1 MGSWQAILAAIG
13 YALGGALVGWGLRG
27 LRSPGRPAATPE
39 RQAARPGAA
48 TPPPQFP
55 IAVPAPLRDARPPP
69 ESPRLA
75 ELQRAIEAVDAR
87 LVGIEAALAA
97 QAGPASAWAARDDL
111 QQLRGVGPLLE
122 RWLNERGVYRFR
134 QLAAWQQEDLDA
146 LLAGLPQFKGRLRL
160 DQLTAQ
166 AREAH
171 ARKHG
176 EAG

>member
-1 MGSWQAILAAIG
+1 MGSWQAILAAAG

-27 LRSPGRPAATPE
+27 LRRAGRPAATPE
-39 RQAARPGAA
+39 RQAAHPAAA
-48 TPPPQFP
+48 TPPPQYP
-55 IAVPAPLRDARPPP
+55 IAVPAPMRDARPPP

-97 QAGPASAWAARDDL
+97 QAGPAPAWAARDDL
-111 QQLRGVGPLLE
+111 QELRGVGPLLE

-134 QLAAWQQEDLDA
+134 QLAAWQQADLDA
-146 LLAGLPQFKGRLRL
+146 LLTGLPQFKGRLRL
-160 DQLTAQ
+160 EQLTAQ

-171 ARKHG
+171 ARKYG
-176 EAG
+176 EAS